1 MSFILRALLSFSRE
15 EGRRLTRAAAQAGLA
30 GLSTW
35 VLTAFWT
42 GALPAPTPLTLVLA
56 ARWPPSSPLRA
67 QLQPTMAST
76 SVPQKRK
83 LPAEPSVSRA
93 VACVLRRSSPPSR
106 T

>member
-56 ARWPPSSPLRA
+56 ARWPPTLTA
-67 QLQPTMAST
+67 QGTALADDG
-76 SVPQKRK
+76 VYKR
-83 LPAEPSVSRA
+83 PAEA
-93 VACVLRRSSPPSR
+93 
-106 T
+106 